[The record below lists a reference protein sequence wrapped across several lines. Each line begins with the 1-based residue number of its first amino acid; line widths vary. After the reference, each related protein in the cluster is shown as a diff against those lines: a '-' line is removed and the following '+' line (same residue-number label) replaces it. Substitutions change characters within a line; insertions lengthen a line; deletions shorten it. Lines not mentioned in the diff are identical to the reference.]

1 MESIVGLA
9 THDGFVLAGI
19 YDHLVPA
26 NRYFDAF
33 LAKDVPKFLDE
44 RFDSIFHIVAHIF
57 IKDKVGIK
65 LRCVFVRTVDILEA
79 EVRRRK
85 C

>member
-44 RFDSIFHIVAHIF
+44 RFDSIFH
-57 IKDKVGIK
+57 KVGIK

-79 EVRRRK
+79 EVRRRT